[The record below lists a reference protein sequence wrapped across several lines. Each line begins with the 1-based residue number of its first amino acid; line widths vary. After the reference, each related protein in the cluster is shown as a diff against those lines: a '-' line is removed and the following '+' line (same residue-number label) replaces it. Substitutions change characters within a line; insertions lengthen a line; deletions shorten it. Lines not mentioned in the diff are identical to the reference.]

1 MTDVRAGDAADR
13 VCIDPSDRRLADI
26 PTPALILHEPTLDAN
41 LAHMAR
47 FAAQR
52 GTPLRP
58 HAKSHKCAEIAKR
71 QLALGALGV
80 CCATLAEAQDLAKAG
95 VTGIVVT
102 SPIAGDQKCRWLA
115 ALNDRYDIAAVVD
128 DPGAVSRL
136 AGLATGRPLRLL
148 VDVDVGQE
156 RTGVVDI
163 PSLVALATRIAA
175 APSLRFAGI
184 QGYAGHVQHIPDG
197 VARRQAAEAVA
208 AQLSDAVAE
217 LRRCGLDPAI
227 VTGAGTGSSDFDLG
241 GGVFSEAQVGSY
253 ALMDSEYRTVHGID
267 GAGLPFRQSFY
278 VLATVVSR
286 RPGQVTVD
294 AGTKALAVNGPPPD
308 HIVGL
313 RGLFRFRYGGDEHG
327 IILSR
332 DETALPS
339 VGSRVLIA
347 PTHCDPTVNLH
358 PAYHAIGADGSIGL
372 WPILGRYR
380 ATDRL

>member
-1 MTDVRAGDAADR
+1 MTEASDSVS
-13 VCIDPSDRRLADI
+13 IDPSDPRLADI
-26 PTPALILHEPTLDAN
+26 PTPALVLYEETLAAN
-41 LAHMAR
+41 LVDMAR

-58 HAKSHKCAEIAKR
+58 HAKSHKCADIAKR
-71 QLALGALGV
+71 QLALDALGV
-80 CCATLAEAQDLAKAG
+80 CCATLGEAQDLG
-95 VTGIVVT
+95 VTGVTGLLVT
-102 SPIAGDQKCRWLA
+102 SPVVGDQKCRWLA
-115 ALNDRYDIAAVVD
+115 ALNDRYDVAAVVD
-128 DPGAVSRL
+128 DSGAVSRL
-136 AGLATGRPLRLL
+136 ARLATGRPLRLL

-163 PSLVALATRIAA
+163 PTLVALAAQIAV
-175 APSLRFAGI
+175 APSLHFAGI

-197 VARRQAAEAVA
+197 AERRQAAGSVA
-208 AQLSDAVAE
+208 AHLAEAVAE
-217 LRRCGLDPAI
+217 LRRCGLAPAI
-227 VTGAGTGSSDFDLG
+227 VTGAGTGSSEFDLG

-253 ALMDSEYRTVHGID
+253 ALMDAEYRTVHRAD
-267 GAGLPFRQSFY
+267 GTVLPFRQSFY
-278 VLATVVSR
+278 VLATVVSS

-294 AGTKALAVNGPPPD
+294 AGTKALAVNGPMPD
-308 HIVGL
+308 HIIGV
-313 RGLFRFRYGGDEHG
+313 RGPMRFKYGGDEHG
-327 IILSR
+327 IILSP

-380 ATDRL
+380 ADDGL

>member
-1 MTDVRAGDAADR
+1 MTEASDSGL
-13 VCIDPSDRRLADI
+13 IDPSDPRLADI
-26 PTPALILHEPTLDAN
+26 PTPALVLYEETLAAN
-41 LAHMAR
+41 LADMAH

-80 CCATLAEAQDLAKAG
+80 CCATLGEAQDLGAAG
-95 VTGIVVT
+95 VTGLLVT
-102 SPIAGDQKCRWLA
+102 SPVAGDQKCRWLA

-156 RTGVVDI
+156 RTGVADI
-163 PSLVALATRIAA
+163 TSLVALAAQIAT

-197 VARRQAAEAVA
+197 AERRQAARSVA
-208 AQLSDAVAE
+208 ARLAESVAE
-217 LRRCGLDPAI
+217 LRHCGLDPAI
-227 VTGAGTGSSDFDLG
+227 VTGAGTGSSEFDLG

-253 ALMDSEYRTVHGID
+253 ALMDAEYRTIHRAD
-267 GAGLPFRQSFY
+267 GTDLPFRQSCY

-294 AGTKALAVNGPPPD
+294 AGTKALAVNGPMPD
-308 HIVGL
+308 RIIGV
-313 RGLFRFRYGGDEHG
+313 RGPMRFKYGGDEHG
-327 IILSR
+327 IILSS

-380 ATDRL
+380 ANDGL